1 MPRYFFNTVDGRRY
15 PDEDGTDLPDLEA
28 VRRKATLTLAEL
40 LKERP
45 SVFWDTGRLRLEVA
59 DAEGAIVLAIDVS
72 LGDEKTG

>member
-15 PDEDGTDLPDLEA
+15 PDEDGTDLPDMEA

-40 LKERP
+40 LKEKP

-59 DAEGAIVLAIDVS
+59 DETGTVVLAVEVA
-72 LGDEKTG
+72 LADEKAG

>member
-59 DAEGAIVLAIDVS
+59 DAAGTIVLAIEVS